1 MSLDKVVDDILRKGE
16 ERKQEILRAGA
27 KERDDQLALAD
38 ERIEE
43 ERSREERRSKAAIA
57 QMEQQ
62 ELSSAEL
69 ESKRIALA
77 AQRTVM
83 EDLKKQALEEIG
95 RMPPEKKKAIYSKLV
110 SRAKK
115 ELGESS
121 VYFNKADKPLLQLP
135 SGMSV
140 GGPIDCVGGLV
151 FESKDKSVRLD
162 YRFESML
169 EDLWSR
175 KMQEIFVRLFG

>member
-1 MSLDKVVDDILRKGE
+1 MNKVVDDILKKGE
-16 ERKQEILRAGA
+16 EKKQEILRAGA
-27 KERDDQLALAD
+27 KERDDQLVLAD
-38 ERIEE
+38 KKIEE
-43 ERSREERRSKAAIA
+43 ERSREEKKNKTAIA

-83 EDLKKQALEEIG
+83 DDMKKQVLEDIG
-95 RMPPEKKKAIYSKLV
+95 RLPPEKKKAIYSKLV
-110 SRAKK
+110 SRAKN
-115 ELGESS
+115 ELGDSS
-121 VYFNKADKPLLQLP
+121 VYFNKADRSLLQLP
-135 SGMSV
+135 SGMGV

-151 FESKDKSVRLD
+151 FESKDKSIRLD

-169 EDLWSR
+169 EDLWNR
-175 KMQEIFVRLFG
+175 KMLEIFVRLFG